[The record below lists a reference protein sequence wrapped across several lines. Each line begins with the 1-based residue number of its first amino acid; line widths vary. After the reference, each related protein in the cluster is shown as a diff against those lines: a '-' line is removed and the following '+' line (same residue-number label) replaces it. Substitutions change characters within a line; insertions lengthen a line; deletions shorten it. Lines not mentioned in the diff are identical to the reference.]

1 MPHRRIQQ
9 VLRNQHLLH
18 LAPTVTVREAARQM
32 SERHVA
38 AVQVALQAL
47 ERANL
52 AEQQGFPL
60 ELLAA
65 DWRDAALAL
74 DELTGTIVP
83 DDVLDEV
90 FSQFCIGK

>member
-1 MPHRRIQQ
+1 M
-9 VLRNQHLLH
+9 
-18 LAPTVTVREAARQM
+18 
-32 SERHVA
+32 A

-52 AEQQGFPL
+52 AVQQGFPL

-65 DWRDAALAL
+65 DLRDAALAL

-83 DDVLDEV
+83 DDVLDAV